1 MDQPTIPIDRQRH
14 DDLPA
19 LARLRVSP
27 WLTLPLLV
35 SASLAHAI
43 PPPPPEPPQ
52 LRTARMT
59 VTIKLVEANH
69 GTVSKIT
76 PLCKVSGTIPVYA
89 DDGRAAGVFGREIA
103 GCRMA
108 WKGRNLDVSVRG
120 ALAVARGPVTFAT
133 ASVSV
138 VPPDAVPL
146 CPDLCAP
153 QPLADASG
161 EIKVGGTPKSLTFS
175 LTPNPVS
182 MLNARPTVWFE
193 ADIAMQDDR
202 VKRPAKPH

>member
-1 MDQPTIPIDRQRH
+1 MTGLGFP
-14 DDLPA
+14 
-19 LARLRVSP
+19 S

-52 LRTARMT
+52 LRKARMT
-59 VTIKLVEANH
+59 VTIKLVEASH
-69 GTVSKIT
+69 GRVSRIT
-76 PLCKVSGTIPVYA
+76 PLCNVSGTIPVYA
-89 DDGRAAGVFGREIA
+89 DDGRAAGGYRGEIA
-103 GCRMA
+103 GCRMP

-120 ALAVARGPVTFAT
+120 AMAIARGPVTFAT

-153 QPLADASG
+153 QPLADSSG
-161 EIKVGGTPKSLTFS
+161 DIRVGGTPRTIAFS
-175 LTPNPVS
+175 LTPNPGSV
-182 MLNARPTVWFE
+182 LNARPTVWLE
-193 ADIAMQDDR
+193 ADIAMLDDR
-202 VKRPAKPH
+202 VKRTR

>member
-1 MDQPTIPIDRQRH
+1 MT
-14 DDLPA
+14 
-19 LARLRVSP
+19 RLRFPP
-27 WLTLPLLV
+27 WLALPLLV

-59 VTIKLVEANH
+59 VTIKLVEASH
-69 GTVSKIT
+69 GQVSRIT

-89 DDGRAAGVFGREIA
+89 DDGRAAGFYGREIA
-103 GCRMA
+103 GCRMP
-108 WKGRNLDVSVRG
+108 WKGQNLDVSVRG
-120 ALAVARGPVTFAT
+120 ALAIARGPVTFAT
-133 ASVSV
+133 ARVSA

-146 CPDLCAP
+146 CPDVCAP
-153 QPLADASG
+153 QPLADSSG
-161 EIKVGGTPKSLTFS
+161 DIRVGGTPGSLAFS

-193 ADIAMQDDR
+193 ADIAMLDDR
-202 VKRPAKPH
+202 VNRPR